1 MNEADYSSAT
11 IISRLISSISSDKF
25 KETSD
30 VLTAWN
36 QTLSSIKS
44 FQKDEAKPVEY
55 GSQLADHSRI
65 IDLQNEILIV
75 ETDHPGRIQMFQLY
89 KRYIL
94 NGLKQ
99 KIPGIPIK
107 NIVFKLRK
115 PESASGRLRM
125 PTSAEFENAAVLQ
138 EKQISSSTAISGK
151 TQAVPQVR
159 AANAAD
165 KAADAA
171 SFPLK
176 DTSSSFSED
185 ASNNCDP
192 LKTGAPLP
200 PELQALFSSMKEN
213 LSK

>member
-125 PTSAEFENAAVLQ
+125 PTSAEF
-138 EKQISSSTAISGK
+138 
-151 TQAVPQVR
+151 
-159 AANAAD
+159 D

-176 DTSSSFSED
+176 YTSSSFSED